1 MSGAPAQATDA
12 VDSLH
17 ELLAGRFGSEKS
29 RRAGFDFDGATGDP
43 LLIDEQLESGFEV
56 PFLRELKL
64 IDEEVRHEDSLEQE
78 TVQHGSGTL
87 PTSERL
93 QAEFLLDP

>member
-1 MSGAPAQATDA
+1 MPGTPTQATDA
-12 VDSLH
+12 VDSFH
-17 ELLAGRFGSEKS
+17 ECTARGFGGEKS

-64 IDEEVRHEDSLEQE
+64 IDEEVGHEDQLEQE

-93 QAEFLLDP
+93 QGEGLLDP